1 MEKTIYRII
10 VATKIN
16 GGEKIE
22 TRQVKANTNDEIM
35 KAILNVISQ
44 YISADCKHIMRRWTV
59 INTKTHM
66 TVINVTI

>member
-1 MEKTIYRII
+1 MEKTVYRII

-35 KAILNVISQ
+35 KAILNTISQ
-44 YISADCKHIMRRWTV
+44 YINANCKRVIKRWTV

>member
-1 MEKTIYRII
+1 MEKTVYRII

-35 KAILNVISQ
+35 KAILNAISQ
-44 YISADCKHIMRRWTV
+44 YINADCKRTMRRWTV
-59 INTKTHM
+59 INMKTHM

>member
-1 MEKTIYRII
+1 MEKTVYRII

-35 KAILNVISQ
+35 KAILNTISQ
-44 YISADCKHIMRRWTV
+44 YINVSCKHTIRRWTV

>member
-1 MEKTIYRII
+1 MEKTVYRII

-22 TRQVKANTNDEIM
+22 TRQIKANTNDEIM
-35 KAILNVISQ
+35 KAILNAISQ
-44 YISADCKHIMRRWTV
+44 YINADCKHTMRRWTV
-59 INTKTHM
+59 INMKTHM